1 MGFAANSS
9 GVPWKRIFPSNN
21 RYARSVIIS
30 PTDDFTTTR
39 ALLAVSA
46 LIDEKSEQR
55 PKIGAIVSRTE
66 YQFPPSIAAKHNVTT
81 LPTNETLAKIIA
93 HSCTQPG
100 LSETFRE
107 LFGYYYPKVRCF
119 LAGFIE
125 NEDDVKDLSQN
136 IFVKIWLMRSV
147 LCDIRSFG
155 PYLYRMCRNA
165 AIDYGRRHQVKI
177 PLTDRYEE
185 ETAPL
190 DEDYFAREM
199 SWQYSRQ
206 VEKMPE
212 KRRQVF
218 LMSRV
223 EGRSNAEIAQLLGI
237 TKKTVE
243 NHLNAALRELRKLT
257 SCLSLFL

>member
-1 MGFAANSS
+1 MFICSS
-9 GVPWKRIFPSNN
+9 GKTWGWSTFFASSSGRAELSDRF
-21 RYARSVIIS
+21 YA
-30 PTDDFTTTR
+30 TF
-39 ALLAVSA
+39 
-46 LIDEKSEQR
+46 
-55 PKIGAIVSRTE
+55 
-66 YQFPPSIAAKHNVTT
+66 
-81 LPTNETLAKIIA
+81 AKILTDEPILL
-93 HSCTQPG
+93 QRI
-100 LSETFRE
+100 SEGDQNAFRE

-119 LAGFIE
+119 LAGFID